1 MKTLVYVPR
10 MFTRD
15 EFKDLVDTVPPDFD
29 RTSEDFWQYVRERV
43 KAVARR
49 IRCVYTD
56 FTPHTEDTAPVTG
69 AAAIVE
75 SLMETGVTVQ
85 AAVDPLHAAEAAAWR
100 EMMRTTPSPM
110 VRDLYEECLSEVS
123 QHVRDVIDQT
133 LEDDGMGVL
142 FLHPLIKVTFPEDMR
157 IITMFPFDPQD
168 YLNRQQVR
176 RRQ

>member
-1 MKTLVYVPR
+1 VKALIYIPR

-15 EFKDLVDTVPPDFD
+15 EFKDLADTVPPDFE
-29 RTSEDFWQYVRERV
+29 RISEDFWAYIHERL

-56 FTPHTEDTAPVTG
+56 FTPPTEALSPANS
-69 AAAIVE
+69 AAAIVGG
-75 SLMETGVTVQ
+75 LMETGVTVQ

-110 VRDLYEECLSEVS
+110 VQNLYEECLSEVG

-142 FLHPLIKVTFPEDMR
+142 FLHPLLKVAFPEDLR
-157 IITMFPFDPQD
+157 LITMFPFDPQD
-168 YLNRQQVR
+168 YLNRHQVR

>member
-1 MKTLVYVPR
+1 MKTLVYIPR

-15 EFKDLVDTVPPDFD
+15 EFKALVDAIPPDFD
-29 RTSEDFWQYVRERV
+29 RTSEDFWAYIRERL

-56 FTPHTEDTAPVTG
+56 FTPHTEASSPVAG

-75 SLMETGVTVQ
+75 GLMETGVTVQ
-85 AAVDPLHAAEAAAWR
+85 AVVNPLHAAEAAAWR
-100 EMMRTTPSPM
+100 EMMRTTPRPI
-110 VRDLYEECLSEVS
+110 VQDLYEECLSEVS
-123 QHVRDVIDQT
+123 RHVRDVIDQT
-133 LEDDGMGVL
+133 LEDDEMGVL
-142 FLHPLIKVTFPEDMR
+142 FLHPLLKVAFPEDLR

-168 YLNRQQVR
+168 YLNRHQVR